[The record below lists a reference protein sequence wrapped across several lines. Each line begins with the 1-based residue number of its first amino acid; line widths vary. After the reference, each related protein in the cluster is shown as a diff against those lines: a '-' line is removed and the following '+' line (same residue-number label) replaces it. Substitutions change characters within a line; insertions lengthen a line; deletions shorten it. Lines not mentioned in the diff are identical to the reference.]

1 MGQAEENRGKIREGS
16 CETKKM
22 RNREKQ
28 ESGKV
33 NKEMKTPMETEA
45 KWVGVGGKREEGKET
60 KEERRWRWLVQQ
72 IKKPLRYRK
81 QTVT

>member
-22 RNREKQ
+22 RNRQKQ
-28 ESGKV
+28 ESEKGDK
-33 NKEMKTPMETEA
+33 KMKTPMETEA
-45 KWVGVGGKREEGKET
+45 KWGVGGGGKREEGKET

-72 IKKPLRYRK
+72 IKKP
-81 QTVT
+81 

>member
-22 RNREKQ
+22 RNRQKQ
-28 ESGKV
+28 ESEKGHK
-33 NKEMKTPMETEA
+33 KMKTPMETEA
-45 KWVGVGGKREEGKET
+45 KWGGGGKREEGKET

-72 IKKPLRYRK
+72 IKKTLDM
-81 QTVT
+81 TVA